1 MKYYLNITK
10 RKLHTEKCWC
20 VKQHANDKTFSE
32 NWIKFGS
39 LTEAIKHCKKDGRQ
53 YKYCHICCGKDGG
66 KIVK

>member
-10 RKLHTEKCWC
+10 RKLHTEK
-20 VKQHANDKTFSE
+20 

-39 LTEAIKHCKKDGRQ
+39 LTEAIKHCKKDGRH